1 MDENADTPL
10 LQPTGSREKPLCP
23 WSWHSLVPAHIWW
36 LLLPASAISL
46 AEGTIQPLRN
56 LLLGQFTS
64 IFSVYATAQKHAAGM
79 NTTIGYT
86 DTVTDE
92 DTAVFASSLHWLLM
106 YALTLAFSSWLLSF
120 AQSFVFKLIAQK
132 QVQILRTRYMNAL
145 LHSSSNWRES
155 NPSQQLV
162 QTISSDINHIEA
174 VFSEKLPWVL
184 RNLVVFLVG
193 LYLAFRSSIQLSLA
207 VLAVFPIVGMVLG
220 FMHHNS
226 AVFDKKLRD
235 SYRSAGQIAHEVLI
249 SIKTVM
255 AFNRQ
260 SHEYNRYVK
269 HLADACSV
277 HQSKCVFDGFG
288 WGTYSCTMFLAFAV
302 SFYVGGRLVA
312 ANSITP
318 GDALNSF
325 SQIAVGITSL
335 GNIGQASRDFQH
347 GVHLLQLL
355 ADQIWELETQVDPD
369 SGIEP
374 ALFIGK
380 IEFRDVWFRY
390 PSRIN
395 RWILQGL
402 NLIIQPGN
410 HVALVGP
417 SGCGKSTMLHLLTG
431 LYRPN
436 SGVVLLDGID
446 VTTIST
452 KWIRRHMG
460 ISSQSSDVFDG
471 SIHDNISLGTHGSVK
486 DTPRSLVELACGIS
500 EAATFIGDL
509 PSGYD
514 TVISSVHTSLSGGQI
529 QRLAIARA
537 YIGSMS
543 GMLILDE
550 ATSALDSSTEKL
562 VLDSLVEARR
572 SQTTLCVSHRV
583 ASLSIF
589 SRIVVFKDGVVAE
602 DGTFEELCKPHTI
615 FRGLLDTHHS
625 DTSSIVS
632 GTTTKGASPDAVA
645 KIGSDLKPVEASMTH
660 VNLEKKLQ
668 SAVSPSHT
676 KVDSSQDGPRGLIL
690 DLLARATEFTLF
702 FYRVVMETKK
712 ELRYLIVGYIG
723 STLEGLQS
731 PLQGYVIG
739 KVVAGYALPTA
750 AEVTTSTSFWSLM
763 IILIGAGSLVA
774 AVMNAV
780 GFGYAASRN
789 MYTLRG
795 RIFRHVLYQDMTF
808 FNNPTFSPTN
818 LEIVLLDA
826 TERIGTVSGN
836 LPADMLRSIVNLAVG
851 VYIGVSSSWAM
862 SILMLA
868 PIPVI
873 FAIGAVQAQLLAR
886 FSDEYQKKLENSAR
900 FTAEI
905 VTKLHTISLLS
916 KEGHFLTRYCSILN
930 DFTACNTKNQFAVS
944 FGQGMLESMTI
955 FIFSLG
961 LYSGGTL
968 MLWGWATNEQVL
980 VSLLTLSLTAI
991 SLGNLSNSISYALG
1005 PASVAVRGIF
1015 DILDREPRIHTCD
1028 LKTTTQPDSANTSS
1042 QFTGVHIKNVT
1053 FSFDRPDLKQP
1064 LDDVAPV
1071 LFDID
1076 ISIAPGQKVALVG
1089 PTGSGKSSILSL
1101 VQRLYDPQ
1109 HGSILFNGVDIQQW
1123 DTALLRSRIGIVPQF
1138 PDMFDQ
1144 SVRYNIAYGCPG
1156 ARMDDIERAAR
1167 LASAHDF
1174 ITALPDGYDTRVGE
1188 QASLLSGGQR
1198 QRLAIARIY
1207 LMQPSLIILDE
1218 ATSALDV
1225 KNEVAVIDT
1234 LEAFAKDS
1242 GKGVLVVTHRLDTIR
1257 DANCIHVLNHGRVV
1271 ASGTHSELMR
1281 SSQIYMSLVANSA

>member
-1 MDENADTPL
+1 
-10 LQPTGSREKPLCP
+10 
-23 WSWHSLVPAHIWW
+23 
-36 LLLPASAISL
+36 
-46 AEGTIQPLRN
+46 
-56 LLLGQFTS
+56 
-64 IFSVYATAQKHAAGM
+64 
-79 NTTIGYT
+79 
-86 DTVTDE
+86 
-92 DTAVFASSLHWLLM
+92 
-106 YALTLAFSSWLLSF
+106 
-120 AQSFVFKLIAQK
+120 
-132 QVQILRTRYMNAL
+132 
-145 LHSSSNWRES
+145 
-155 NPSQQLV
+155 
-162 QTISSDINHIEA
+162 
-174 VFSEKLPWVL
+174 
-184 RNLVVFLVG
+184 
-193 LYLAFRSSIQLSLA
+193 
-207 VLAVFPIVGMVLG
+207 
-220 FMHHNS
+220 
-226 AVFDKKLRD
+226 
-235 SYRSAGQIAHEVLI
+235 
-249 SIKTVM
+249 
-255 AFNRQ
+255 
-260 SHEYNRYVK
+260 
-269 HLADACSV
+269 
-277 HQSKCVFDGFG
+277 
-288 WGTYSCTMFLAFAV
+288 
-302 SFYVGGRLVA
+302 
-312 ANSITP
+312 
-318 GDALNSF
+318 
-325 SQIAVGITSL
+325 
-335 GNIGQASRDFQH
+335 
-347 GVHLLQLL
+347 
-355 ADQIWELETQVDPD
+355 
-369 SGIEP
+369 
-374 ALFIGK
+374 
-380 IEFRDVWFRY
+380 
-390 PSRIN
+390 
-395 RWILQGL
+395 
-402 NLIIQPGN
+402 
-410 HVALVGP
+410 
-417 SGCGKSTMLHLLTG
+417 
-431 LYRPN
+431 
-436 SGVVLLDGID
+436 
-446 VTTIST
+446 
-452 KWIRRHMG
+452 
-460 ISSQSSDVFDG
+460 
-471 SIHDNISLGTHGSVK
+471 
-486 DTPRSLVELACGIS
+486 
-500 EAATFIGDL
+500 
-509 PSGYD
+509 
-514 TVISSVHTSLSGGQI
+514 
-529 QRLAIARA
+529 
-537 YIGSMS
+537 MS

-572 SQTTLCVSHRV
+572 NQTTLCVSHRV

-625 DTSSIVS
+625 DTSSIVN

-645 KIGSDLKPVEASMTH
+645 QIGSDLKPVEAS
-660 VNLEKKLQ
+660 
-668 SAVSPSHT
+668 
-676 KVDSSQDGPRGLIL
+676 
-690 DLLARATEFTLF
+690 
-702 FYRVVMETKK
+702 
-712 ELRYLIVGYIG
+712 
-723 STLEGLQS
+723 LQS

-1028 LKTTTQPDSANTSS
+1028 LKTTTLPDLANTSS

>member
-1 MDENADTPL
+1 
-10 LQPTGSREKPLCP
+10 
-23 WSWHSLVPAHIWW
+23 
-36 LLLPASAISL
+36 
-46 AEGTIQPLRN
+46 
-56 LLLGQFTS
+56 
-64 IFSVYATAQKHAAGM
+64 M

-92 DTAVFASSLHWLLM
+92 DTAVFASSLHWLL
-106 YALTLAFSSWLLSF
+106 
-120 AQSFVFKLIAQK
+120 I
-132 QVQILRTRYMNAL
+132 
-145 LHSSSNWRES
+145 
-155 NPSQQLV
+155 
-162 QTISSDINHIEA
+162 DINHIEA

-193 LYLAFRSSIQLSLA
+193 IQLSLA

-374 ALFIGK
+374 TLFIGK

-690 DLLARATEFTLF
+690 DLLARATD
-702 FYRVVMETKK
+702 
-712 ELRYLIVGYIG
+712 
-723 STLEGLQS
+723 TLEGLQS

-905 VTKLHTISLLS
+905 VTKLHTISLCQKKATFNS
-916 KEGHFLTRYCSILN
+916 HFLC
-930 DFTACNTKNQFAVS
+930 
-944 FGQGMLESMTI
+944 
-955 FIFSLG
+955 
-961 LYSGGTL
+961 
-968 MLWGWATNEQVL
+968 
-980 VSLLTLSLTAI
+980 
-991 SLGNLSNSISYALG
+991 LG

-1123 DTALLRSRIGIVPQF
+1123 DTALLRSRIGIVPQL

-1218 ATSALDV
+1218 AT
-1225 KNEVAVIDT
+1225 
-1234 LEAFAKDS
+1234 
-1242 GKGVLVVTHRLDTIR
+1242 R

>member
-23 WSWHSLVPAHIWW
+23 WSWHSLVPTHIWW

-374 ALFIGK
+374 TLFIGK

-471 SIHDNISLGTHGSVK
+471 SIHDNISLGTHGSVE

-500 EAATFIGDL
+500 EAATFIG
-509 PSGYD
+509 
-514 TVISSVHTSLSGGQI
+514 
-529 QRLAIARA
+529 
-537 YIGSMS
+537 
-543 GMLILDE
+543 
-550 ATSALDSSTEKL
+550 
-562 VLDSLVEARR
+562 
-572 SQTTLCVSHRV
+572 
-583 ASLSIF
+583 
-589 SRIVVFKDGVVAE
+589 
-602 DGTFEELCKPHTI
+602 
-615 FRGLLDTHHS
+615 
-625 DTSSIVS
+625 
-632 GTTTKGASPDAVA
+632 
-645 KIGSDLKPVEASMTH
+645 
-660 VNLEKKLQ
+660 
-668 SAVSPSHT
+668 
-676 KVDSSQDGPRGLIL
+676 
-690 DLLARATEFTLF
+690 
-702 FYRVVMETKK
+702 
-712 ELRYLIVGYIG
+712 
-723 STLEGLQS
+723 
-731 PLQGYVIG
+731 
-739 KVVAGYALPTA
+739 
-750 AEVTTSTSFWSLM
+750 
-763 IILIGAGSLVA
+763 
-774 AVMNAV
+774 
-780 GFGYAASRN
+780 
-789 MYTLRG
+789 
-795 RIFRHVLYQDMTF
+795 
-808 FNNPTFSPTN
+808 
-818 LEIVLLDA
+818 
-826 TERIGTVSGN
+826 
-836 LPADMLRSIVNLAVG
+836 
-851 VYIGVSSSWAM
+851 
-862 SILMLA
+862 
-868 PIPVI
+868 
-873 FAIGAVQAQLLAR
+873 
-886 FSDEYQKKLENSAR
+886 
-900 FTAEI
+900 
-905 VTKLHTISLLS
+905 
-916 KEGHFLTRYCSILN
+916 
-930 DFTACNTKNQFAVS
+930 
-944 FGQGMLESMTI
+944 
-955 FIFSLG
+955 
-961 LYSGGTL
+961 
-968 MLWGWATNEQVL
+968 
-980 VSLLTLSLTAI
+980 
-991 SLGNLSNSISYALG
+991 
-1005 PASVAVRGIF
+1005 
-1015 DILDREPRIHTCD
+1015 
-1028 LKTTTQPDSANTSS
+1028 
-1042 QFTGVHIKNVT
+1042 
-1053 FSFDRPDLKQP
+1053 
-1064 LDDVAPV
+1064 
-1071 LFDID
+1071 
-1076 ISIAPGQKVALVG
+1076 
-1089 PTGSGKSSILSL
+1089 
-1101 VQRLYDPQ
+1101 
-1109 HGSILFNGVDIQQW
+1109 
-1123 DTALLRSRIGIVPQF
+1123 
-1138 PDMFDQ
+1138 
-1144 SVRYNIAYGCPG
+1144 
-1156 ARMDDIERAAR
+1156 
-1167 LASAHDF
+1167 
-1174 ITALPDGYDTRVGE
+1174 
-1188 QASLLSGGQR
+1188 
-1198 QRLAIARIY
+1198 
-1207 LMQPSLIILDE
+1207 
-1218 ATSALDV
+1218 
-1225 KNEVAVIDT
+1225 
-1234 LEAFAKDS
+1234 
-1242 GKGVLVVTHRLDTIR
+1242 
-1257 DANCIHVLNHGRVV
+1257 
-1271 ASGTHSELMR
+1271 R
-1281 SSQIYMSLVANSA
+1281 SSQWVRYSYIQCTYIA

>member
-23 WSWHSLVPAHIWW
+23 WSWHSLVPTHIWW

-374 ALFIGK
+374 TLFIGK

-471 SIHDNISLGTHGSVK
+471 SIHDNISLGTHGSVE

-572 SQTTLCVSHRV
+572 NQTTLCVSHRV

-625 DTSSIVS
+625 DTSLIVN

-645 KIGSDLKPVEASMTH
+645 QIGSDLKPVEASMTH
-660 VNLEKKLQ
+660 ANLEKKLQ

-676 KVDSSQDGPRGLIL
+676 KVDLSQDGPRGLIL

-712 ELRYLIVGYIG
+712 ELQYLIVGYIG

-1028 LKTTTQPDSANTSS
+1028 LKTTTLPDLANTSS

>member
-132 QVQILRTRYMNAL
+132 QVQVGGCLYICVYQYKYCDLYDILFRQAL
-145 LHSSSNWRES
+145 
-155 NPSQQLV
+155 
-162 QTISSDINHIEA
+162 DINHIEA

-602 DGTFEELCKPHTI
+602 DGTFEELGQPLK
-615 FRGLLDTHHS
+615 
-625 DTSSIVS
+625 
-632 GTTTKGASPDAVA
+632 ASPDAVA

-712 ELRYLIVGYIG
+712 ELRYLIVGYI
-723 STLEGLQS
+723 EV
-731 PLQGYVIG
+731 PLKAY
-739 KVVAGYALPTA
+739 
-750 AEVTTSTSFWSLM
+750 SLHFK
-763 IILIGAGSLVA
+763 VA